1 MNDQMTNQ
9 ALSDDDLDQIA
20 GGSFFDTLADQSGK
34 LANNN
39 LMPSSMQNT
48 MKGISS
54 IASKLSGNK

>member
-9 ALSDDDLDQIA
+9 ALSDDELDQIA

-34 LANNN
+34 HANNN

-48 MKGISS
+48 MNGIIS
-54 IASKLSGNK
+54 IANKLSGNK

>member
-9 ALSDDDLDQIA
+9 ALSDDELDQIA
-20 GGSFFDTLADQSGK
+20 GGNFLDTVKDQSGK

-48 MKGISS
+48 MKSISS
-54 IASKLSGNK
+54 IANKLSGNK

>member
-9 ALSDDDLDQIA
+9 ALSDDELDQIA
-20 GGSFFDTLADQSGK
+20 GGNFLDTVTDQSGK

-48 MKGISS
+48 MKSISS
-54 IASKLSGNK
+54 IANKLSGNK